1 MTTQEARE
9 YLNHL
14 MTLCIRKEQAFAPLA
29 AKFVKEQDLD
39 QLSLLPEEQ
48 LNLLM
53 ALVEAYGNEPRRY
66 AQKLECLQKA
76 AALLVKGDLSL
87 PGLEQELRHE
97 IHKIEA
103 EREIYHEACK
113 TPRLH
118 TPEKQQIVV
127 ETDLPDY
134 FLDIAQKRAIAYYQ
148 QKYKVSTEAEL
159 AQHFT
164 HPVMSRKFDPDN
176 VRIYKEFP
184 GSCPPFKNARTSAFH
199 VMLPFDLKISRKP
212 DDPLPAA
219 VRIWYAKTGY
229 SFPLRTEWG
238 KLCSWWDNQVLD
250 IPLDDP
256 NLLYISVSPV
266 KESELGRVEKALP
279 TDAPPDVGLP
289 LTFLYGIATVGIF
302 IQIACNI
309 KVWFDA
315 AHVSLLL
322 QGSPDLHE
330 YGLHGAS
337 GLVTRTYGMEKTG
350 AYVESF
356 SQPWQEGLSFNF
368 INIHVQL
375 LPGIETAFVPYNT
388 PMFTVY
394 PVLSRQCYE
403 FRERRVVEEAS
414 TSRASSK

>member
-9 YLNHL
+9 YLNYL
-14 MTLCIRKEQAFAPLA
+14 LTLCIRKEQAFAPLA

-39 QLSLLPEEQ
+39 QLGLLPEEQ
-48 LNLLM
+48 FNLLM
-53 ALVEAYGNEPRRY
+53 ALAEAYADEPKRY
-66 AQKLECLQKA
+66 TQKLDCLQKA
-76 AALLVKGDLSL
+76 AALLAKGDLSL
-87 PGLEQELRHE
+87 PALQKELQHE
-97 IHKIEA
+97 ISKIEA
-103 EREIYHEACK
+103 EREIYHEACRP
-113 TPRLH
+113 PRLGA
-118 TPEKQQIVV
+118 PEKQQIII

-134 FLDIAQKRAIAYYQ
+134 FLTIAQKRAMTYYQ
-148 QKYKVSTEAEL
+148 QKYKISTEAEQ

-164 HPVMSRKFDPDN
+164 HPAMSRKFEPDN
-176 VRIYKEFP
+176 VGLYKEFP
-184 GSCPPFKNARTSAFH
+184 GSCPPFKSARTSAFH

-266 KESELGRVEKALP
+266 KELDLGRVEKAMP
-279 TDAPPDVGLP
+279 ADVPPDIGLP
-289 LTFLYGIATVGIF
+289 LTFLYGIATVGTF
-302 IQIACNI
+302 IQVACNI

-322 QGSPDLHE
+322 QGSPDLQE

-337 GLVTRTYGMEKTG
+337 GLVTRTYGMEKTP

-356 SQPWQEGLSFNF
+356 SKPWQEGLSFNF

-394 PVLSRQCYE
+394 PVLSRQGYE
-403 FRERRVVEEAS
+403 ILDRETVEEAS
-414 TSRASSK
+414 RSRASSA

>member
-1 MTTQEARE
+1 MTAQEARE
-9 YLNHL
+9 YLNYL
-14 MTLCIRKEQAFAPLA
+14 LTLCIRKEQAFAPLA
-29 AKFVKEQDLD
+29 ATFVKEQDLD
-39 QLSLLPEEQ
+39 QLGLLPEEQ
-48 LNLLM
+48 FNLLM
-53 ALVEAYGNEPRRY
+53 GLAEAYADEPKRY
-66 AQKLECLQKA
+66 TQKLACLQKA
-76 AALLVKGDLSL
+76 VALLAKGDLSL
-87 PGLEQELRHE
+87 PALEKELQHE
-97 IHKIEA
+97 ISKIEA
-103 EREIYHEACK
+103 EREIYHEACR
-113 TPRLH
+113 TPRLGAL
-118 TPEKQQIVV
+118 EKQQIVI

-134 FLDIAQKRAIAYYQ
+134 FLNIAQKRAMAYYQ
-148 QKYKVSTEAEL
+148 HKYKVSTEAEL

-164 HPVMSRKFDPDN
+164 HPAMSRKVEPDN
-176 VRIYKEFP
+176 VSLYKEFP
-184 GSCPPFKNARTSAFH
+184 GSCPPFKSARTSAFH

-212 DDPLPAA
+212 DDPLPGAL
-219 VRIWYAKTGY
+219 RIWYAKTGY

-266 KESELGRVEKALP
+266 KESDLGRVEKAMP
-279 TDAPPDVGLP
+279 ADAPPDIGLP
-289 LTFLYGIATVGIF
+289 LTFLYGIATVGTF

-322 QGSPDLHE
+322 QGAPDLQE

-337 GLVTRTYGMEKTG
+337 GLVTRTYGMEKTP

-356 SQPWQEGLSFNF
+356 SKPWQEGLSFNF
-368 INIHVQL
+368 INIHMQL

-403 FRERRVVEEAS
+403 ILDRETVEEAS
-414 TSRASSK
+414 RSSASSA